1 MESVPPSRNLR
12 LRLKLKIRGIVHLYT
27 FNEQIIL

>member
-1 MESVPPSRNLR
+1 MESVPTSRN

>member
-12 LRLKLKIRGIVHLYT
+12 LKFKIRGMVHLYT
-27 FNEQIIL
+27 FNERLKHR